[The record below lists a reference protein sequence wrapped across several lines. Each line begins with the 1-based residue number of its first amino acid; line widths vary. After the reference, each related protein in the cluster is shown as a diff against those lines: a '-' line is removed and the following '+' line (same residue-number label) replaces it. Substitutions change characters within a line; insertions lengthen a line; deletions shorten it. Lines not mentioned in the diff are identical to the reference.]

1 MAKAKIEYP
10 FSLKLIRSV
19 FPVLETIAP
28 SLAIKW
34 AVQLFLTPFNFG
46 FTSSEKEYLSRFK
59 ISDLKLGRFPV
70 RVYEIGKGPS
80 IIFLHGWAGR
90 GMQFHKMA
98 ISLADSGYRCLLI
111 DAPAHGASEGKKTN
125 IFEFAEVFNEIKAQK
140 DDMIAAV
147 GHSLGAVSIS
157 FAISEGSKVPA
168 FISLGAPVVAK
179 DILSEFADKLNIKS
193 QTIAGIKAKAVSEF
207 SRTFESVAMES
218 TFKKVNC
225 PVLAL
230 HGVDDLDVPVYHLDV
245 LKGINSTTDVRRF
258 DGIGHRRVLKDE
270 RVIGEI
276 KTWLEGLK

>member
-10 FSLKLIRSV
+10 FTLKVIRSI

-28 SLAIKW
+28 SLAIRW
-34 AVQLFLTPFNFG
+34 AVQLFLTPYNFG
-46 FTSSEKEYLSRFK
+46 FTPSEKEHLSRFK
-59 ISDLKLGRFPV
+59 ISDLKLSRFIV
-70 RVYEIGKGPS
+70 RIYEIGKGPT

-98 ISLADSGYRCLLI
+98 LSMADSGYRCLLI
-111 DAPAHGASEGKKTN
+111 DAPAHGASQGKKTN
-125 IFEFAEVFNEIKAQK
+125 VFEFAEVFNEMKAQQ

-168 FISLGAPVVAK
+168 FISIGAPVVAQ
-179 DILSEFADKLNIKS
+179 DILDEFANKLNITS
-193 QTIAGIKAKAVSEF
+193 ITTDGIRAKAVADF

-245 LKGINSTTDVRRF
+245 LKGINSTTEIRRF

-270 RVIGEI
+270 KVIGEM
-276 KTWLEGLK
+276 KTWIEGLK